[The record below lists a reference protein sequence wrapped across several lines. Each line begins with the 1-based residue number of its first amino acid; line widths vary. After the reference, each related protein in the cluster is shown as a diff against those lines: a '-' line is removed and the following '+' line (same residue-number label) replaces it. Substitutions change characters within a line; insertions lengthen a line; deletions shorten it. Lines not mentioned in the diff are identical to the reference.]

1 MSRVSA
7 RWGVLTFAF
16 VAVLGLAGVIY
27 ASAHDGRTVAFSLDV
42 HPDREVTIL
51 DPQESACEGPIE
63 TVAPFAGI
71 EFNIIPAA
79 APGAAFKLTV
89 RDSESGALLAT
100 GRLPSGYAT
109 RITPDVKLDSTVLA
123 GRRVEVCLHNEGPT
137 RAAPL
142 GGSGSLT
149 ESVQGKINPYDVS
162 LIFLRPKPRS
172 LLASL
177 PTVFDRAALFHPRW
191 VGAWTFWLLS
201 AALLA
206 AFALGGVA
214 IARAARCDE

>member
-1 MSRVSA
+1 MSCLSA

-27 ASAHDGRTVAFSLDV
+27 ASAHDERTVAFSLDI

-51 DPQESACEGPIE
+51 DPLQSACEGPIE
-63 TVAPFAGI
+63 TMAPFAGI
-71 EFNIIPAA
+71 EFDIIPTAV
-79 APGAAFKLTV
+79 PGAAFRLTV

-109 RITPDVKLDSTVLA
+109 RITADVKLDSTVPA
-123 GRRVEVCLHNEGPT
+123 GRRVEVCLHNQGPT

-142 GGSGSLT
+142 GGPGSLR
-149 ESVQGKINPYDVS
+149 ESVQVKIIPYDVS
-162 LIFLRPKPRS
+162 LIFIRPQPRS

-177 PTVFDRAALFHPRW
+177 STVFDRAALFQPRW
-191 VGAWTFWLLS
+191 VGAWTFWLLT

-214 IARAARCDE
+214 IARAARCEE